1 MRIGIIRDSAFQF
14 YYPENFEELEKRG
27 AELVEISAMKEKEL
41 PDIDALYIGGGF
53 PETNAIALAK
63 NTAFKKSLRNA
74 VEGGLP
80 VYAECGGLMYLG
92 KALLLG
98 NKTYPMSGIFPLTF
112 CLEKKPQAHGYTVL
126 EISAENPFYTRRHS
140 VERP

>member
-1 MRIGIIRDSAFQF
+1 MWRSVRC
-14 YYPENFEELEKRG
+14 KRR
-27 AELVEISAMKEKEL
+27 EL

-92 KALLLG
+92 KALLLE
-98 NKTYPMSGIFPLTF
+98 NKIILCPGYSRLPSVS
-112 CLEKKPQAHGYTVL
+112 KK
-126 EISAENPFYTRRHS
+126 SRRLM
-140 VERP
+140 VIQYWK